1 MPSEDKAG
9 PIRLIATLGLAG
21 LFSGLILVSAYLAT
35 QPLIKRNQEEA
46 LEAAIYRVLPGAETR
61 KVFVEKD
68 GKLVEAPS
76 AEGVEAIFAGY
87 DPDGKLVGY
96 GITSAG
102 SGFQDVIDLIYGYD
116 PYKKQVIGMEV
127 LESRETPGLGD
138 KIVKDQNFLGNFKA
152 LEVVPEII
160 AVASGTKSKENEV
173 DSISGATISSKAV
186 VRIMNAGNEHWKKLI
201 DEKTE
206 SEGQAG

>member
-1 MPSEDKAG
+1 
-9 PIRLIATLGLAG
+9 
-21 LFSGLILVSAYLAT
+21 
-35 QPLIKRNQEEA
+35 
-46 LEAAIYRVLPGAETR
+46 
-61 KVFVEKD
+61 
-68 GKLVEAPS
+68 
-76 AEGVEAIFAGY
+76 
-87 DPDGKLVGY
+87 
-96 GITSAG
+96 
-102 SGFQDVIDLIYGYD
+102 
-116 PYKKQVIGMEV
+116 MEV